1 MNTFNKDIIIKV
13 DNKWFWRN
21 DDTNFKSFKVF
32 SSETEFLEKVKP
44 FLKNNKVVVQA
55 GGNLGMQVVEFADFS
70 KEK

>member
-1 MNTFNKDIIIKV
+1 MSTFNKEIIIQL
-13 DNKWFWRN
+13 DNKWFWRK
-21 DDTNFKSFKVF
+21 DDTNLKSFKVF
-32 SSETEFLEKVKP
+32 SSETELLEKVKP